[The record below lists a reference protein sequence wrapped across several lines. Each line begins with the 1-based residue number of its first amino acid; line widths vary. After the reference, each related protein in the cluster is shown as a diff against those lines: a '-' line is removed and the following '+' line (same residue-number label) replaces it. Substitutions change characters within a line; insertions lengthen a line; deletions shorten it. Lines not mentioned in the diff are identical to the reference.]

1 MKKFKQ
7 SLVTACLFIGVSQ
20 TAMATCLPEK
30 IYMTRHAEKL
40 IEEGNRDPGLSAAGK
55 ARAERLARM
64 FTDIKVD
71 HLLSTPYKRTQQ
83 TLMPLSKAKNLEV
96 TLYDPRKGKEFIKQL
111 KNDYCKQ
118 TLVVSGHS
126 NTVPNMLQA
135 LGVKFEVKVGGYT
148 FKHQPSIILS
158 EAEFGQLFAIS
169 FNRDKPVLEV
179 LSSNG

>member
-1 MKKFKQ
+1 MKTFKQ
-7 SLVTACLFIGVSQ
+7 SLLTACLFLGVAQ
-20 TAMATCLPEK
+20 TAIATCLPEK
-30 IYMTRHAEKL
+30 IYLTRHAEKL
-40 IEEGNRDPGLSAAGK
+40 IEEGNRDPDLSVKGQ
-55 ARAERLARM
+55 ARAKRIAGM
-64 FTDIKVD
+64 FENIKVD

-83 TLMPLSKAKNLEV
+83 TLMPLSKAKKLDITE
-96 TLYDPRKGKEFIKQL
+96 YDPRKGREFVERL

-135 LGVKFEVKVGGYT
+135 LGIKFEVKVGGYT

-158 EAEFGQLFAIS
+158 EAEFGQLFAVS
-169 FNRDKPVLEV
+169 FNQGKPELEV